1 MKALPRKVTAFLVG
15 LLELGIIVFAGW
27 MSGTD
32 AGGSLWVL
40 VWASIVCTSGLS
52 VLIWIPVLI
61 GMGMITLD
69 VVGLPQPSVDQP
81 SGSPQTSSGAPDT
94 RITGLKRYIDRMRA
108 DGVADEIIHDH
119 LRRAGWSEQ
128 ELTQAGVNDLLQV

>member
-1 MKALPRKVTAFLVG
+1 MKTLPSKTTAFLVG
-15 LLELGIIVFAGW
+15 LLELGLIVFAGW

-32 AGGSLWVL
+32 AGGSLWAL
-40 VWASIVCTSGLS
+40 VVASIVCTSGLS

-69 VVGLPQPSVDQP
+69 VVSLLPPNVDQP

-94 RITGLKRYIDRMRA
+94 RITGLKRYIDRLRA

-119 LRRAGWSEQ
+119 LRRAGWSEG
-128 ELTQAGVNDLLQV
+128 ETTSAMHRS

>member
-108 DGVADEIIHDH
+108 DGVADEIIHDD

-128 ELTQAGVNDLLQV
+128 ELTQAGGG